1 MPAPKP
7 GNGAPQPTVAELR
20 ARVAA
25 SEKELHQSI
34 EQLGD
39 IAQDMLDWRRK
50 VVEHPVQAS
59 LLALAVGFLVARQ
72 PGLVRQVG
80 LMGLAQGVAATDGKS
95 LVGRLLSK
103 IF

>member
-1 MPAPKP
+1 MPAPKKSSR
-7 GNGAPQPTVAELR
+7 ASAPTVAELR

-25 SEKELHQSI
+25 SEKELHESI
-34 EQLGD
+34 DQIGD

-59 LLALAVGFLVARQ
+59 LIAALVGFMLSRQ
-72 PGLVRQVG
+72 PGFVRQVG
-80 LMGLAQGVAATDGKS
+80 VMGLARGLAATDGKS

-103 IF
+103 IL